1 MFFSNVSAKPN
12 IKVENPAH
20 QSRTFKPDVKNLD
33 LLKPVAQL
41 PLTSVGPRFHPVFL
55 GEH

>member
-55 GEH
+55 REH

>member
-12 IKVENPAH
+12 IKVEIQAH
-20 QSRTFKPDVKNLD
+20 QSRTFKTDVKNLD

-41 PLTSVGPRFHPVFL
+41 PLTAVRPRFHPVL
-55 GEH
+55 L